1 MPKQGHFAKSM
12 RTKQIN
18 DFKVKRNAT
27 DATIDDEQ
35 LTDFLVVRFALT
47 AKKRVQSGARETA
60 QRFLIEICDSLQEND
75 GDLQAIIPKLLVSL
89 NARVPWQFYPEILEE
104 WDLLQK
110 FLQKELPAVPLEKRL
125 RIKHPVTT
133 QEMETLIAKLL
144 ARKITT
150 ITFINQPGV
159 DPHKKD
165 QMATMMLTTIYYDQT
180 IEWDKVRLLLAPFKF
195 EIAPELDEETK
206 DWLKKL
212 AEK

>member
-27 DATIDDEQ
+27 GATIDDEQ

-75 GDLQAIIPKLLVSL
+75 GDLQAIIPNLLVSL
-89 NARVPWQFYPEILEE
+89 NARVPWQFYPKILGE

-144 ARKITT
+144 VRKITA
-150 ITFINQPGV
+150 IMFINQPGV

-165 QMATMMLTTIYYDQT
+165 QMVTMMLTTIYHDQT

>member
-27 DATIDDEQ
+27 GATINDEQ

-47 AKKRVQSGARETA
+47 AKKRVRSGAQETV

-75 GDLQAIIPKLLVSL
+75 GDLQVIIPSLLVSL
-89 NARVPWQFYPEILEE
+89 NARVPWQFYSEILEE

-125 RIKHPVTT
+125 RIKHPVTI
-133 QEMETLIAKLL
+133 QEMATLIARLL
-144 ARKITT
+144 ARKITA

-159 DPHKKD
+159 DPNKKD
-165 QMATMMLTTIYYDQT
+165 QMVTMMLTTIYHDQT
-180 IEWDKVRLLLAPFKF
+180 IEWDRVRLLLAPFKF
-195 EIAPELDEETK
+195 EIARDLDEETK

>member
-1 MPKQGHFAKSM
+1 MPKQGHFEKSM

-27 DATIDDEQ
+27 GATIDDEQ

-75 GDLQAIIPKLLVSL
+75 GDLQAIIPNLLVSL
-89 NARVPWQFYPEILEE
+89 NARVPWQFYPKILGE

-144 ARKITT
+144 ARKITA
-150 ITFINQPGV
+150 ITFINQPRV

-165 QMATMMLTTIYYDQT
+165 QMMTMMLTTIYHDQT

-195 EIAPELDEETK
+195 EIAPKLDEETK

>member
-12 RTKQIN
+12 RTKQLN

-27 DATIDDEQ
+27 GATIDDEQ

-47 AKKRVQSGARETA
+47 AKKRVQSETRETV

-75 GDLQAIIPKLLVSL
+75 GDLQAIIPNLLASL
-89 NARVPWQFYPEILEE
+89 NARVPWQFYPEILGE

-144 ARKITT
+144 AKKITA
-150 ITFINQPGV
+150 ITCINQPGV
-159 DPHKKD
+159 DQNKKD
-165 QMATMMLTTIYYDQT
+165 QMVAMMLTTTYRDQR
-180 IEWDKVRLLLAPFKF
+180 IEWEKVRLLLAPFKF
-195 EIAPELDEETK
+195 EIASELDEETK

>member
-12 RTKQIN
+12 RTKQLN

-27 DATIDDEQ
+27 GATIDDEQ

-75 GDLQAIIPKLLVSL
+75 GDLQAIIPNLLVSL

-165 QMATMMLTTIYYDQT
+165 QMVTMMLTTIYHDQT

>member
-27 DATIDDEQ
+27 GATIDDEQ

-75 GDLQAIIPKLLVSL
+75 GDLQAIIPSLLVSL
-89 NARVPWQFYPEILEE
+89 NARVPWQFYPEILGE

-144 ARKITT
+144 ARKITA
-150 ITFINQPGV
+150 ITFINQLRV

-165 QMATMMLTTIYYDQT
+165 QMMLTTIYHDQT

-195 EIAPELDEETK
+195 EIVPELDEETK

>member
-27 DATIDDEQ
+27 GATIDDER

-75 GDLQAIIPKLLVSL
+75 GDLQAIIPNLLSSL
-89 NARVPWQFYPEILEE
+89 NARVPWQFYPEILGE

-165 QMATMMLTTIYYDQT
+165 QMVTMMLTTIYHDQT

-195 EIAPELDEETK
+195 EIALELDEETK

>member
-27 DATIDDEQ
+27 GATIDDEQ

-47 AKKRVQSGARETA
+47 AKKRVQSEARETA

-75 GDLQAIIPKLLVSL
+75 GDLQAIIPNLLVSL

-150 ITFINQPGV
+150 IILISQ
-159 DPHKKD
+159 
-165 QMATMMLTTIYYDQT
+165 
-180 IEWDKVRLLLAPFKF
+180 
-195 EIAPELDEETK
+195 ELIK
-206 DWLKKL
+206 IRKIRW
-212 AEK
+212 

>member
-12 RTKQIN
+12 RTKQLN

-27 DATIDDEQ
+27 GATIDDEQ

-47 AKKRVQSGARETA
+47 AKKRVQSGTRETV

-75 GDLQAIIPKLLVSL
+75 GDLQAIIPNLLVSL
-89 NARVPWQFYPEILEE
+89 NSRVPWQFYPEILGE

-144 ARKITT
+144 AKKITA

-165 QMATMMLTTIYYDQT
+165 QMVTMMLTTIYHDQT
-180 IEWDKVRLLLAPFKF
+180 IEWEKVRLLLAPFKF

>member
-27 DATIDDEQ
+27 GATIDDEQ

-75 GDLQAIIPKLLVSL
+75 GDLQAIIPNLLVSL
-89 NARVPWQFYPEILEE
+89 NARVPWQFYPEILGE

-144 ARKITT
+144 ARKITA
-150 ITFINQPGV
+150 ITFINQLRV

-165 QMATMMLTTIYYDQT
+165 QMMLTTIYHDQT

-195 EIAPELDEETK
+195 EIAPKLDEETK

>member
-18 DFKVKRNAT
+18 NFKVKRNVT
-27 DATIDDEQ
+27 GATINDEQ

-47 AKKRVQSGARETA
+47 AKKRVQSGAQETV

-75 GDLQAIIPKLLVSL
+75 GDLQVIIPSLLVSL
-89 NARVPWQFYPEILEE
+89 NARVPWQFYSEILEE

-133 QEMETLIAKLL
+133 QEMATLIARLL
-144 ARKITT
+144 ARKITA

-159 DPHKKD
+159 DPNKKD
-165 QMATMMLTTIYYDQT
+165 QMVTMMLTTIYHDQT
-180 IEWDKVRLLLAPFKF
+180 IEWDKVRLLMAPFKF
-195 EIAPELDEETK
+195 EIVRDLDEETK

>member
-27 DATIDDEQ
+27 GATIDDEQ

-75 GDLQAIIPKLLVSL
+75 GDLQAIIPNLLVSL
-89 NARVPWQFYPEILEE
+89 NARVPWQFYPEILGE

-144 ARKITT
+144 VRKITA
-150 ITFINQPGV
+150 ITFINQLRV

-165 QMATMMLTTIYYDQT
+165 QMMTMMLTTIYHDQT

-195 EIAPELDEETK
+195 EIAPKLDEETK

>member
-12 RTKQIN
+12 RTKQLN

-27 DATIDDEQ
+27 GATIDDER

-75 GDLQAIIPKLLVSL
+75 GDLQAIIPNLLASL
-89 NARVPWQFYPEILEE
+89 NARVPWQFYPEILGE

-133 QEMETLIAKLL
+133 QEMETLIAK
-144 ARKITT
+144 ITA
-150 ITFINQPGV
+150 ITFINQPGI
-159 DPHKKD
+159 DQNKKD
-165 QMATMMLTTIYYDQT
+165 QMATMMLTTIYHDQT

>member
-27 DATIDDEQ
+27 GATIDDEQ

-75 GDLQAIIPKLLVSL
+75 GDLQAIIPNLLVSL
-89 NARVPWQFYPEILEE
+89 NVRVPWQFYPEILGE

-144 ARKITT
+144 ARKITA

-165 QMATMMLTTIYYDQT
+165 QMVTMMLTTICHDQT

>member
-12 RTKQIN
+12 RTKQLN

-27 DATIDDEQ
+27 GATIDDEQ

-75 GDLQAIIPKLLVSL
+75 GDLQAIIPNLLSSL
-89 NARVPWQFYPEILEE
+89 NARVPWQFYPEILGE

-165 QMATMMLTTIYYDQT
+165 QMVTMMLTTIYHDQT

-195 EIAPELDEETK
+195 EIALELDEETK

>member
-27 DATIDDEQ
+27 GATIDDEQ

-75 GDLQAIIPKLLVSL
+75 GDLQAIIPNLLVSL
-89 NARVPWQFYPEILEE
+89 NARVPWQFYPKILGE

-144 ARKITT
+144 VRKITA
-150 ITFINQPGV
+150 ITFINQLRV

-165 QMATMMLTTIYYDQT
+165 QMMTMMLTTIYHDQT

-195 EIAPELDEETK
+195 EIAPKLDEETK

>member
-12 RTKQIN
+12 RTKQLN

-27 DATIDDEQ
+27 GATIDDEQ

-47 AKKRVQSGARETA
+47 AKKRVQ
-60 QRFLIEICDSLQEND
+60 ICDSLQEND
-75 GDLQAIIPKLLVSL
+75 GDLQAIIPNLLASL
-89 NARVPWQFYPEILEE
+89 NARVPWQFYPEILGE

-144 ARKITT
+144 AKKITA

-159 DPHKKD
+159 DQNKKD
-165 QMATMMLTTIYYDQT
+165 QMVTMMLTTIYRDQR
-180 IEWDKVRLLLAPFKF
+180 IEWEKVRLLLAPFKF

-212 AEK
+212 GEK

>member
-27 DATIDDEQ
+27 GATIDDEQ

-47 AKKRVQSGARETA
+47 AKKRVQSGARETV

-75 GDLQAIIPKLLVSL
+75 GDLQAIIPNLLASL

-125 RIKHPVTT
+125 RIKHSITT

-144 ARKITT
+144 ARKITA
-150 ITFINQPGV
+150 ITLINQPGI
-159 DPHKKD
+159 DQNKKD
-165 QMATMMLTTIYYDQT
+165 QMATMMLTTIYHDQT

-195 EIAPELDEETK
+195 EITPELDEETK

>member
-12 RTKQIN
+12 RTKQLN

-27 DATIDDEQ
+27 GAIIDDEQ

-47 AKKRVQSGARETA
+47 AKKRVQSGTRETV

-75 GDLQAIIPKLLVSL
+75 GDLQAIIPNLLVSL
-89 NARVPWQFYPEILEE
+89 NSRVPWQFYPEILGE

-125 RIKHPVTT
+125 RIKHSVTI

-144 ARKITT
+144 ARKITA
-150 ITFINQPGV
+150 ITFINQPRV

-165 QMATMMLTTIYYDQT
+165 QMATMMLTTI
-180 IEWDKVRLLLAPFKF
+180 
-195 EIAPELDEETK
+195 
-206 DWLKKL
+206 
-212 AEK
+212 

>member
-18 DFKVKRNAT
+18 DFKVKHNAT
-27 DATIDDEQ
+27 GATIDDEQ

-75 GDLQAIIPKLLVSL
+75 GDLQAIIPNLLVSL
-89 NARVPWQFYPEILEE
+89 NARVPWQFYPEILGE

-144 ARKITT
+144 ARKITA

-165 QMATMMLTTIYYDQT
+165 QMMPMMLTTVYHDQT

>member
-27 DATIDDEQ
+27 GATIDDEQ

-60 QRFLIEICDSLQEND
+60 QRFLIEICD
-75 GDLQAIIPKLLVSL
+75 GDLQAIIPNLLVSL
-89 NARVPWQFYPEILEE
+89 NARVPWQFYPKILGE

-144 ARKITT
+144 VRKITA

-165 QMATMMLTTIYYDQT
+165 QMVTMMLTTIYHDQT

>member
-27 DATIDDEQ
+27 GATIDDEQ

-47 AKKRVQSGARETA
+47 AKKRVGSGARETV
-60 QRFLIEICDSLQEND
+60 QRFLIEIGDSLQEND
-75 GDLQAIIPKLLVSL
+75 GDLQTIIPNLLASL
-89 NARVPWQFYPEILEE
+89 NARVPWQFYLEILGE

-144 ARKITT
+144 AKKITAISLLISQEWIKIRKIR
-150 ITFINQPGV
+150 
-159 DPHKKD
+159 
-165 QMATMMLTTIYYDQT
+165 
-180 IEWDKVRLLLAPFKF
+180 W
-195 EIAPELDEETK
+195 
-206 DWLKKL
+206 
-212 AEK
+212 